1 MPAWRF
7 VPEASGHVPSALV
20 SDAVPTDAEAGGEPS
35 TDIAIAH
42 AGNRRLVRVTFSVAA
57 AVVLVDQVTKFLAV
71 RYLEGQPPVEVLG
84 SWVRLL
90 FLRNPGAAF
99 SIGTGVT
106 FIFTAIA
113 VAVIVVI
120 VRTSRKLGSLGWAIA
135 LGGLLG
141 GAIGNLLDRIL
152 RDPGFLQGHVVDFI
166 ALPNFAVFNIADAS
180 IVCSAILMVLLSVR
194 GVELGGAR
202 A

>member
-1 MPAWRF
+1 M
-7 VPEASGHVPSALV
+7 
-20 SDAVPTDAEAGGEPS
+20 PTDAEAGGEPS
-35 TDIAIAH
+35 TDVEVTP

-57 AVVLVDQVTKFLAV
+57 AIVVVDQITKFLAV
-71 RYLEGQPPVEVLG
+71 RYLEGHPPVEVVG
-84 SWVRLL
+84 TWVQLL
-90 FLRNPGAAF
+90 FLRNSGAAF

-113 VAVIVVI
+113 VAVVVVI

-141 GAIGNLLDRIL
+141 GAVGNLIDRVF

-180 IVCSAILMVLLSVR
+180 IVCSAIFMVLLSLR
-194 GVELGGAR
+194 GVELNGKR

>member
-1 MPAWRF
+1 
-7 VPEASGHVPSALV
+7 V
-20 SDAVPTDAEAGGEPS
+20 SDAVPTDADAGGQPS
-35 TDIAIAH
+35 TRVTVAPV
-42 AGNRRLVRVTFSVAA
+42 GNRRLVRVTFSVAA
-57 AVVLVDQVTKFLAV
+57 AVVLLDQITKFLAV
-71 RYLEGQPPVEVLG
+71 RYLEGQPPVEVVG

-106 FIFTAIA
+106 FIFTGIA
-113 VAVIVVI
+113 VAVVVVV

-141 GAIGNLLDRIL
+141 GAIGNLIDRVF

-180 IVCSAILMVLLSVR
+180 IVCSATLMVLLSLR
-194 GVELGGAR
+194 GVEIAGKPA
-202 A
+202 